1 MENKELYQELIEQV
15 VDQIEEDLDN
25 GLPEAIEELLRLCP
39 IKSLI
44 AFLPEDYHEK
54 FKQLKD

>member
-15 VDQIEEDLDN
+15 IDQIEEDLDN
-25 GLPEAIEELLRLCP
+25 GIPEAIEELLRLCP
-39 IKSLI
+39 TNTLI
-44 AFLPEDYHEK
+44 SFLSEDYHEK

>member
-15 VDQIEEDLDN
+15 IDQIEEDLDN
-25 GLPEAIEELLRLCP
+25 GISEAIEELLKLCP

-44 AFLPEDYHEK
+44 GFLPEDYHEK